1 MGLGDD
7 MLKVG
12 GIGEFAIGEMM
23 QVLPVDDYVAGY
35 LPIAEAGWSLSQHSM
50 TVGENE
56 AHVAAF
62 ERVNE
67 VRSVAELQIG
77 RASCRERV

>member
-62 ERVNE
+62 DLLHGD
-67 VRSVAELQIG
+67 RSQ
-77 RASCRERV
+77 RERRPGQR